1 MAQTIQI
8 KRASVGGSSSPSSL
22 ANGELAYSA
31 ESEKL
36 FIGKPGGATSDFQTI
51 GGKLY
56 TDRLSF
62 SGDALTISTG
72 SGTNNLTL
80 APTGNLVLSSAT
92 IDVSGQATEFKIV
105 DATATAFT
113 ISEGSN
119 NYITLDTTN
128 SAEKIKLAKTVEI
141 GGAYTLPIA
150 DGSNGQALIT
160 NGSGAVAFTTI
171 STNLTIGADS
181 GSNDTVSLISDTLA
195 FTGGEGI
202 DTTVSDNTI
211 TIAGEDATASNKGI
225 ASFSSADFSVSSGAV
240 TIKAGGVS
248 NTQLVNDHFT
258 LATDGTGA
266 NFDIQ
271 LGDTWNFNEGE
282 GIDITIGSDTITIA
296 GEDASTSNKG
306 IASFDS
312 TDFTVSSGAVSVNA
326 ITLGSSALNPG
337 ATTTAI
343 NGMTLLDVD
352 NLRLDGNTLSSLNTN
367 GNIALSPNGSG
378 VIDASTSRIVNVTNP
393 SAAQDAAT
401 KAYVDA
407 VKQTLDIKD
416 AVKVATTANGTI
428 GSAFANGQTVDGVTL
443 ATNDRILLKNQTDAS
458 ENGIYVVN
466 ASGNPTRSDDANASN
481 VAGTEVTTGMF
492 VYVTHGTANAGNGF
506 VLTTTGTITLD
517 TTNLTFTQFSGAGAV
532 TAGDGLT
539 TGGSNIFAVNF
550 DNKTLDTNSD
560 VLRIKGITTTAIG
573 DLLIGASGTNTGYT
587 RLAKPSSDTAFL
599 TMGTAGTASW
609 TTSIDGGV
617 F

>member
-517 TTNLTFTQFSGAGAV
+517 TTNLTFAQFSGAGQII
-532 TAGDGLT
+532 AGDALSKSGNTLNVNDD
-539 TGGSNIFAVNF
+539 NITLEVSS
-550 DNKTLDTNSD
+550 DN
-560 VLRIKGITTTAIG
+560 LRIKGITTTAIG
-573 DLLIGASGTNTGYT
+573 DLLIGAATNGGYS
-587 RLAKPSSDTAFL
+587 RLVKPASNNALL

-609 TTSIDGGV
+609 TTTLDGGT

>member
-550 DNKTLDTNSD
+550 DSKTLDTNSD

>member
-181 GSNDTVSLISDTLA
+181 GSSDTVSLISDTLA

-550 DNKTLDTNSD
+550 YWIELSK
-560 VLRIKGITTTAIG
+560 
-573 DLLIGASGTNTGYT
+573 DL
-587 RLAKPSSDTAFL
+587 
-599 TMGTAGTASW
+599 
-609 TTSIDGGV
+609 
-617 F
+617 

>member
-393 SAAQDAAT
+393 SGAQDAAT

>member
-458 ENGIYVVN
+458 ENGIYIVN